1 MIAER
6 ATASSRAPQPPVPAP
21 AAPDASPSSAPSPP
35 PPVETPADAMVD
47 PSAAYEDEVKQ
58 ALVDA
63 MLDYAGSLDL
73 PAGEW
78 VTVAARDAG
87 YVAFPD
93 AVSDMVT
100 VTLSVRVSDLIEF
113 RAQRL
118 TRVDARARVVVR
130 EF

>member
-1 MIAER
+1 MSA
-6 ATASSRAPQPPVPAP
+6 APAVVPPEEPAP
-21 AAPDASPSSAPSPP
+21 AVP
-35 PPVETPADAMVD
+35 MGD
-47 PSAAYEDEVKQ
+47 PSVAYEDEVKQ

-63 MLDYAGSLDL
+63 MLDYAGSLPL
-73 PAGEW
+73 PAAEW

-100 VTLSVRVSDLIEF
+100 VTLSVRVSDLLEF

-118 TRVDARARVVVR
+118 TREQARTRVILR

>member
-1 MIAER
+1 M
-6 ATASSRAPQPPVPAP
+6 
-21 AAPDASPSSAPSPP
+21 
-35 PPVETPADAMVD
+35 
-47 PSAAYEDEVKQ
+47 AYEDEVKR

-63 MLDYAGSLDL
+63 VLDYGGSLDL
-73 PAGEW
+73 PNAEW

-100 VTLSVRVSDLIEF
+100 VTLSVRVSDLVEF

-118 TRVDARARVVVR
+118 TRAEARTRVVVR

>member
-1 MIAER
+1 ML
-6 ATASSRAPQPPVPAP
+6 SPGPVVAPPET
-21 AAPDASPSSAPSPP
+21 
-35 PPVETPADAMVD
+35 PVEQAPMRD
-47 PSAAYEDEVKQ
+47 PSVAYEDEVKQ

-63 MLDYAGSLDL
+63 VLDYAGSLQL
-73 PAGEW
+73 PAVEW

-100 VTLSVRVSDLIEF
+100 VTLSVRVSDLIDF

-118 TRVDARARVVVR
+118 TRDEARSRVVIR